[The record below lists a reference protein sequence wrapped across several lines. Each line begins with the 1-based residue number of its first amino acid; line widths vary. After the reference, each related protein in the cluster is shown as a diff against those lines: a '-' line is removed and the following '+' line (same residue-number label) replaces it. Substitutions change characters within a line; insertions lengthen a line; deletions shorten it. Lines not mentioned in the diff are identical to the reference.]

1 VYYGPRGFFKW
12 YMPSAVQH
20 GDHEAAS
27 LSGWGTGD
35 LLSLLLDA
43 RAQDGS
49 PAVSEV
55 EAHDEVGLL

>member
-1 VYYGPRGFFKW
+1 
-12 YMPSAVQH
+12 MPSAVQH